1 MNQVSCSIG
10 MFWIVAD
17 DIGHTVYIDD
27 SGLIWD
33 ATLNQTNA
41 GNNNNK
47 FYRMQVLVGP
57 SNTYKTWT
65 RWGRVGE
72 TGQSASLGNS
82 SVDYAQAEFQKKF
95 KSKTGLTW
103 ENRLEP
109 PKPNK
114 YTFIERNYEE
124 SDDEEDEHTDKKS
137 KKKESDE
144 EDEKSVK
151 SALPKSI
158 QTLMAFIFNQQYF
171 LSAMASMSYDAQ
183 KMPLGKLSKRTLYE
197 GFKILKELS
206 ELRADSNMAPSRYGT
221 HLVAA
226 TEALSNRYF
235 TTIPHV
241 FGRNRPPVLS
251 TDVLIKKEIELLETL
266 TDMGVTNEIMKESKD
281 VEKVHE
287 LDRQFNSL
295 GLQEMSRGV
304 FINPACMTVL
314 ANTSK
319 WNPGLPSTASWR
331 IISVIP
337 KELRIVLVTA

>member
-1 MNQVSCSIG
+1 M
-10 MFWIVAD
+10 VAD

-47 FYRMQVLVGP
+47 FYRIQVLVGP
-57 SNTYKTWT
+57 GNTYKTWT

-72 TGQSASLGNS
+72 AGQSASLGNG
-82 SVDYAQAEFQKKF
+82 SVDYSLTEFQKKF
-95 KSKTGLTW
+95 KRKTGLTW

-109 PKPNK
+109 PEPNK

-124 SDDEEDEHTDKKS
+124 SDDEEDEDTDKMNK

-144 EDEKSVK
+144 EGEKPVE
-151 SALPKSI
+151 SALPESI
-158 QTLMAFIFNQQYF
+158 QTLMTFIFNQQHF

-206 ELRADSNMAPSRYGT
+206 ELRADSSLAASRYGT
-221 HLVAA
+221 HHVAA
-226 TEALSNRYF
+226 TDTLSNRYF

-251 TDVLIKKEIELLETL
+251 SDALIKKEIELLETL
-266 TDMGVTNEIMKESKD
+266 TDMGVTNEIMRESKD

-295 GLQEMSRGV
+295 GLQEISRGLLN
-304 FINPACMTVL
+304 NPDCMAVL
-314 ANTSK
+314 ANISK
-319 WNPGLPSTASWR
+319 WNQGLPSTASWR
-331 IISVIP
+331 TISITPKELPIISV
-337 KELRIVLVTA
+337 TA